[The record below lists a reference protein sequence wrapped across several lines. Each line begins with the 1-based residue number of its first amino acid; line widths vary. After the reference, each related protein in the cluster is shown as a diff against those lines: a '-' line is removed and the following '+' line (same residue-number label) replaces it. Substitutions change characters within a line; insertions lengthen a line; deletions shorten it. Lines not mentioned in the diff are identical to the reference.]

1 MELIPAKRIVQ
12 AWQAKDWGEGVYSI
26 ARFELSGGPGETQ
39 LSFDH
44 TGFPEGD
51 EDHLAAGWHTNYW
64 EPMQK
69 YLAR

>member
-1 MELIPAKRIVQ
+1 MNAFDL
-12 AWQAKDWGEGVYSI
+12 YSI
-26 ARFELSGGPGETQ
+26 ARFELSGGPGGTQ